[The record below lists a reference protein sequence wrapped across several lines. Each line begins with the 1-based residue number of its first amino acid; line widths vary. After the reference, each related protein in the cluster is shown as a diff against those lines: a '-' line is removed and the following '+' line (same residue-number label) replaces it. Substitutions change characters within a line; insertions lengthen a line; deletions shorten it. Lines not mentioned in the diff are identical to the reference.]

1 MLSFKEY
8 FALYEEFKDISKEDK
23 LYHQTNAV
31 NLFKILDSGFL
42 MPRQFRFGSS
52 NLHKTYQ
59 EKTSPN
65 ELATGRKSTYT
76 NLDTAKNS
84 KEKMESLS
92 YNVGYV
98 RFELYKERLK
108 AGKYV
113 RGLKIKPIAEFAI
126 SERNEIKKILEK
138 YNVPNST
145 KEVEALI
152 KIGTTLKFDNRTYNK
167 LNVVKLVNAK
177 DYLKKLNEKDFK
189 DLYDAI
195 ETSIHYS
202 ANKENEE
209 RLVFSGKNEKKY
221 KDDFLNSPNDKLFLN
236 AELMK
241 INLIP
246 GFIKEFLNSVAPASF
261 LKYYNKVKRW
271 KELFN
276 ETPEYKE
283 FLNIM
288 NKFSNNTLTI
298 EYLIS
303 KGLDKEAV
311 AKYQKVY
318 NKDYLPSQEQR
329 KEEAKQ
335 YTKTGGK
342 RVGRVYTKKYSE
354 EDLKKQ
360 IEDTKKKIM
369 SKIK

>member
-8 FALYEEFKDISKEDK
+8 FVLFEEFKDISKEDK
-23 LYHQTNAV
+23 LYHQTNAT
-31 NLFKILDSGFL
+31 NLFKILESGFL
-42 MPRQFRFGSS
+42 MPRQFRFGSK
-52 NLHKTYQ
+52 NLSRTYQ

-65 ELATGRKSTYT
+65 EIATARKSTYT
-76 NLDTAKNS
+76 NLDTSKDS

-92 YNVGYV
+92 YNIGYV
-98 RFELYKERLK
+98 RFELFKDRLK
-108 AGKYV
+108 TGKYV

-126 SERNEIKKILEK
+126 SERNDLKKLLEK
-138 YNVPNST
+138 YGVENT
-145 KEVEALI
+145 AKEVEDLI

-167 LNVVKLVNAK
+167 ENILKLVDK
-177 DYLKKLNEKDFK
+177 KEYLKKLDEEDFK
-189 DLYDAI
+189 LAYDTI
-195 ETSIHYS
+195 ETAVHYMT
-202 ANKENEE
+202 NKENEE
-209 RLVFSGKNEKKY
+209 RLVFSGKNEKRY
-221 KDDFLNSPNDKLFLN
+221 KDDFLNDPNDKLFLN

-246 GFIKEFLNSVAPASF
+246 GFVKEFLNSVAPASF

-276 ETPEYKE
+276 DTPEYKS
-283 FLNIM
+283 FLDIM
-288 NKFSNNTLTI
+288 EKFSKNTLTI

-303 KGLDKEAV
+303 KGLDKSAV
-311 AKYQKVY
+311 DKYEKTY
-318 NKDYLPSQEQR
+318 SKPYLPSAEAR

-342 RVGRVYTKKYSE
+342 RVGRVYNKRYTE
-354 EDLKKQ
+354 EELKKQ
-360 IEDTKKKIM
+360 IEDTKKKFY